1 MSDRKKS
8 TIRTIVSDR
17 GEAISRWLMF
27 TLNDSAYR
35 WFFPTVYRSLSLLIV
50 KCEPSFNNTYRWLFP
65 PAYRSLSVSVNRALG
80 INMFTMTGWYKKVI
94 SSAFHVLYMSIIFF
108 KFSTEFIRCYQVNEI
123 KIKTKIVITWY
134 KYVKTFGFL
143 KFQIFSS

>member
-1 MSDRKKS
+1 MFFYFFTFCISYRKFHVFFGFLWSCWIWVHHSAILNDNYQNILMSDRKKS

-35 WFFPTVYRSLSLLIV
+35 WFFPPVYRSLSLLIV
-50 KCEPSFNNTYRWLFP
+50 KCEPSFNDTYRWLFS

-94 SSAFHVLYMSIIFF
+94 SSAA
-108 KFSTEFIRCYQVNEI
+108 
-123 KIKTKIVITWY
+123 TW
-134 KYVKTFGFL
+134 F
-143 KFQIFSS
+143 